1 MNPPIQYEGRK
12 AAEVGISN
20 DKTCDSVDLH
30 IFFLPYRKNTCP
42 TVGISFID
50 EGKPLRDRGGTAC
63 HLLLAVSLSSGF
75 PIFCLQSIPLA
86 ANLASPYR
94 PMLFAMIDGPLASNY
109 STVTLLYSPVTS
121 LSPTLSGPSPSAS
134 AFRQN

>member
-1 MNPPIQYEGRK
+1 M
-12 AAEVGISN
+12 GISN

-30 IFFLPYRKNTCP
+30 ILFLPYRKNTCP
-42 TVGISFID
+42 HDVTLTDGISFID

-86 ANLASPYR
+86 ANLASPY
-94 PMLFAMIDGPLASNY
+94 S
-109 STVTLLYSPVTS
+109 
-121 LSPTLSGPSPSAS
+121 
-134 AFRQN
+134 